1 MKLID
6 RYDSYL
12 FDLDGTLTDPVEG
25 ITRSVQYALSR
36 MDIVEND
43 RDALIAFIGPPLK
56 ESFMARYDLSDP
68 EADKAV
74 HYYREYFSVK
84 GLFENKKFDEME
96 RILTK
101 LALPGK
107 KLFVATS
114 KPTVFAVRIAE
125 WFNLS
130 RYFIE
135 IVGSELD
142 GRRTRKEDVI
152 RYIFARHGLE
162 KKRTIMIGDRACDV
176 QGARH
181 NGIAAIGVGFG
192 FGSREELET
201 ASPDFYVHTADDLG
215 LLIFG
220 NE

>member
-12 FDLDGTLTDPVEG
+12 FDLDGTLTDPSEG
-25 ITRSVQYALSR
+25 ITRSLQYALSQ
-36 MDIVEND
+36 MKIVENN
-43 RDALIAFIGPPLK
+43 RDVLIAFIGPPLK
-56 ESFMARYDLSDP
+56 ESFMDRYGLSEP

-74 HYYREYFSVK
+74 QYYREYFSEK
-84 GLFENKKFDEME
+84 GLFENVKFDDME
-96 RILTK
+96 RILAR
-101 LALPGK
+101 LAMREK

-114 KPTVFAVRIAE
+114 KPAVFAERIAH
-125 WFNLS
+125 WFGLS

-135 IVGSELD
+135 IAGSELD

-152 RYIFARHGLE
+152 RYIFSRHDVE

-176 QGARH
+176 LGARH
-181 NGIAAIGVGFG
+181 NGIAAISVGFG
-192 FGSREELET
+192 FGSREELDT
-201 ASPDFYVHTADDLG
+201 AGADFFVKTADELE

-220 NE
+220 D